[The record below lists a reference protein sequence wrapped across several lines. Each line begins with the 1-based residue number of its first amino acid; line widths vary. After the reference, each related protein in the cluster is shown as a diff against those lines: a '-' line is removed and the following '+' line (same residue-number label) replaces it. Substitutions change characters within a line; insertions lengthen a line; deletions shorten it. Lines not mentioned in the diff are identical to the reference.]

1 MKRIIRLTE
10 SGLVHLI
17 KKVVNEQELQRGS
30 DAFEDYVYELEQIY
44 QNAFILNADDVTGD
58 TLDFVES
65 EVSRML
71 DHAET
76 NVDLS
81 EGEMEELYEM
91 AYDLL
96 RDIDM
101 EFRDRHDMSEGT
113 KAKKPK
119 AIRSKKSGVKTAK
132 LIKNNQEILNK
143 IK

>member
-65 EVSRML
+65 EISRML

-101 EFRDRHDMSEGT
+101 EFRDRHDMNEGT
-113 KAKKPK
+113 KAKKPRS
-119 AIRSKKSGVKTAK
+119 IRSKKSGVKTAK

>member
-101 EFRDRHDMSEGT
+101 EFRDRHDMNEGT
-113 KAKKPK
+113 KAKKPRSM
-119 AIRSKKSGVKTAK
+119 RSKKSGVKTAK

>member
-17 KKVVNEQELQRGS
+17 KKVVNEQELQKGS

-44 QNAFILNADDVTGD
+44 QNAFILNAEDVTGD

-65 EVSRML
+65 EISRML

-101 EFRDRHDMSEGT
+101 EFRDRYDMNEGT
-113 KAKKPK
+113 KAKKPRS
-119 AIRSKKSGVKTAK
+119 IRSKKSGVKTAK

>member
-101 EFRDRHDMSEGT
+101 EFRDRHDMNEGT
-113 KAKKPK
+113 KAKKPRS
-119 AIRSKKSGVKTAK
+119 IRSKKSGVKTAK

>member
-17 KKVVNEQELQRGS
+17 KKVVNEQELQKGS

-44 QNAFILNADDVTGD
+44 QNAFILNAEDVTGD

-101 EFRDRHDMSEGT
+101 EFRDRHDMNEGT
-113 KAKKPK
+113 KAKKPRS
-119 AIRSKKSGVKTAK
+119 IRSKKSGVKTAK